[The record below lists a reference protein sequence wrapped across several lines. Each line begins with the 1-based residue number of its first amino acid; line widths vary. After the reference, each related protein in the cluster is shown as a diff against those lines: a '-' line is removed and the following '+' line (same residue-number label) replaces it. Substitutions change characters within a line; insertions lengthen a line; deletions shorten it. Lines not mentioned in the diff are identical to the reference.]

1 MPYGIKRS
9 NLLLKGGDLMR
20 TRGEGGLEKIGDIW
34 YFTFYNLK
42 ANQVRRSSKS
52 KLKSVA
58 IEMLHRA
65 QEELRRGVEPSSARK
80 TKYEEIRAILVADYL
95 SSGKAIMDGEEVL
108 ISGRRGLLKPLDDYF
123 CGMSVASITTDL
135 LRDFSAKRM
144 ENGVAGPTVNR
155 NLAMLRRMFKLAERE
170 SKVSNVPYFPMQQE
184 SEPREGFLE
193 RAEFEKLRI
202 EMPKHLRPALTFCY
216 ETGCRTGAMA
226 KVIWPWVNLAK
237 QEVCLPPGILKNRK
251 PLIVPLS
258 NELVAMLKKKFKGN
272 GPVFETK
279 NFRREWIKA
288 CVKCG
293 LGEKT
298 GKAWYQYKGL
308 VPHDFRRSAVR
319 NLVNA
324 GVDTATAMKITGHRT
339 LHIFMRY
346 NIISTGQ
353 LHEAMEKV
361 TSKKKAAK

>member
-1 MPYGIKRS
+1 M
-9 NLLLKGGDLMR
+9 N
-20 TRGEGGLEKIGDIW
+20 
-34 YFTFYNLK
+34 
-42 ANQVRRSSKS
+42 
-52 KLKSVA
+52 
-58 IEMLHRA
+58 
-65 QEELRRGVEPSSARK
+65 
-80 TKYEEIRAILVADYL
+80 
-95 SSGKAIMDGEEVL
+95 
-108 ISGRRGLLKPLDDYF
+108 
-123 CGMSVASITTDL
+123 VASITTDL
-135 LRDFSAKRM
+135 LRDFSAKRT
-144 ENGVAGPTVNR
+144 ENGVTGPTVNR

-170 SKVSNVPYFPMQQE
+170 SKVSNIPYFPMQKE

-193 RAEFEKLRI
+193 RPKFEKLRT
-202 EMPKHLRPALTFCY
+202 EMPEPLRATLTFCY
-216 ETGCRTGAMA
+216 ETGCRAGAMA
-226 KVIWPWVNLAK
+226 KVVWPWVNLAE
-237 QEVCLPPGILKNRK
+237 QEISLPPGIVKNRK

-258 NELVAMLKKKFKGN
+258 DELTAMLKKKFRGH
-272 GPVFETK
+272 GTAFETK

>member
-1 MPYGIKRS
+1 
-9 NLLLKGGDLMR
+9 MR
-20 TRGEGGLEKIGDIW
+20 TRGEGGLEKIGHVW

-42 ANQVRRSSKS
+42 GKQVRRSSKS
-52 KLKSVA
+52 RLKAVA
-58 IEMLHRA
+58 VEMLQQA
-65 QEELRRGVEPSSARK
+65 QKELRKGAEPTSARK
-80 TKYEEIRAILVADYL
+80 TKYEDIRCILVDDYL
-95 SSGKAIMDGEEVL
+95 SSGKAVMDGEEIL

-123 CGMSVASITTDL
+123 GGINVANIKTDM

-170 SKVSNVPYFPMQQE
+170 SKVSSVPYFPMQKE

-193 RAEFEKLRI
+193 RPKFEKLRA
-202 EMPKHLRPALTFCY
+202 EMPEPLRATLTFCY

-226 KVIWPWVNLAK
+226 KVVWPWVNLAE
-237 QEVCLPPGILKNRK
+237 QEISLPPGIVKNRK

-258 NELVAMLKKKFKGN
+258 DELTAMLKKKFRGH
-272 GPVFETK
+272 GTAFETK

>member
-1 MPYGIKRS
+1 VFP
-9 NLLLKGGDLMR
+9 
-20 TRGEGGLEKIGDIW
+20 E
-34 YFTFYNLK
+34 
-42 ANQVRRSSKS
+42 A
-52 KLKSVA
+52 
-58 IEMLHRA
+58 RA
-65 QEELRRGVEPSSARK
+65 
-80 TKYEEIRAILVADYL
+80 
-95 SSGKAIMDGEEVL
+95 
-108 ISGRRGLLKPLDDYF
+108 
-123 CGMSVASITTDL
+123 ASISER
-135 LRDFSAKRM
+135 RDR
-144 ENGVAGPTVNR
+144 
-155 NLAMLRRMFKLAERE
+155 
-170 SKVSNVPYFPMQQE
+170 KVV
-184 SEPREGFLE
+184 
-193 RAEFEKLRI
+193 
-202 EMPKHLRPALTFCY
+202 
-216 ETGCRTGAMA
+216 
-226 KVIWPWVNLAK
+226 WPWVNLAE
-237 QEVCLPPGILKNRK
+237 QEISLPPGIVKNRK

-258 NELVAMLKKKFKGN
+258 DELTAMLKKKFRGHCT
-272 GPVFETK
+272 VFETK

-324 GVDTATAMKITGHRT
+324 GVDTATAMKITGQRT